1 MWRLRDPK
9 LDIRIGTTKGVNMRM
24 VKQILHIG
32 IPNGI
37 ENSIFQLG
45 RVLTVS
51 IIAMFGTTQIA
62 ANAIANN
69 LDSMGVLP
77 GTAMSLA
84 IITVIG
90 RCVGAGDFEQAEY
103 YAKKMMKLTY
113 VINGIC
119 CLVVILTMPVTLR
132 LYGVSGETRHLG
144 AVLALIHNGCA
155 IFLWPAGFCLPN
167 VMRAANDVKFPM
179 CVSIASMFYF
189 PYWFKLCN
197 MVWRMGLGAIGVW
210 IAMIIDWIVR
220 ISFFVTRFFSGKWKT
235 FYHGE

>member
-1 MWRLRDPK
+1 MLRISDIK
-9 LDIRIGTTKGVNMRM
+9 LGTDDTESDLRKKVLKLLGVKNVKSFEISKKSIDARKKPDIHYVYSVDVETDN
-24 VKQILHIG
+24 
-32 IPNGI
+32 
-37 ENSIFQLG
+37 E
-45 RVLTVS
+45 
-51 IIAMFGTTQIA
+51 
-62 ANAIANN
+62 
-69 LDSMGVLP
+69 
-77 GTAMSLA
+77 
-84 IITVIG
+84 
-90 RCVGAGDFEQAEY
+90 EY

-113 VINGIC
+113 IINGIC

-179 CVSIASMFYF
+179 CVSIASMFIFRIGLSYVTGVA
-189 PYWFKLCN
+189 W
-197 MVWRMGLGAIGVW
+197 GLGAIGVW